1 MVSLLASLLVVGV
14 ALLPSQLKLQPL
26 QRVMSASELVA
37 RLASGQGVNE
47 VDVVVEGELDLR
59 PLGTVTRPFRC
70 RECTFSGTIDATDV
84 VFQGVI
90 DLSGAT
96 LEGALLLTGAR
107 LEAPFLLDATPARRS
122 EIHGRTDLRLVRFS
136 DFASLDGARL
146 RGPIDVTSAQFSG
159 GVSFAE
165 SEFLT
170 EAFFDRVQFGSM
182 TSFAGASTEGLR
194 MGRAT
199 FAGPAVFRQHTF
211 HADAVF
217 TGATFQ
223 GPANFTLTEFEGQA
237 LFDSASFERGASFR
251 LASASSASFRSA
263 EARGP
268 LILDG
273 AVFIN
278 GASLAGLTALDLLS
292 LRSLRTLEENGLELD
307 QLSASTLFL
316 DVPTVDQIRGV
327 AVQQEVLSLLEKS
340 AEATG
345 NLPLANDAR
354 FRRLTLQA
362 SRSGPAYQMFDRIVL
377 REIGGYLV
385 RPSYPLRAL
394 VFLLLLGAIVRA
406 LPTWWRN
413 TRLPLLGVA
422 RRSVTRAPRPASTG
436 VSNFRIFVRGLWASA
451 RQAIAKRPGI
461 ESQAEEV
468 PSGRT
473 VAVGSEFLAHKV
485 LIVSFLLSLGN
496 SNPTVR
502 QIIDAVV
509 TG

>member
-1 MVSLLASLLVVGV
+1 
-14 ALLPSQLKLQPL
+14 
-26 QRVMSASELVA
+26 
-37 RLASGQGVNE
+37 
-47 VDVVVEGELDLR
+47 
-59 PLGTVTRPFRC
+59 
-70 RECTFSGTIDATDV
+70 
-84 VFQGVI
+84 VFKGVI

-107 LEAPFLLDATPARRS
+107 LEAPFLLDETPAGRS
-122 EIHGRTDLRLVRFS
+122 EIHERTDLRLVRFS

-146 RGPIDVTSAQFSG
+146 LGPIDVTSAQFAD
-159 GVSFAE
+159 GVSFSE
-165 SEFLT
+165 TEFLS
-170 EAFFDRVQFGSM
+170 EAVFDRVQFGSM
-182 TSFAGASTEGLR
+182 TSFAGASTEGLT
-194 MGRAT
+194 MERAT

-211 HADAVF
+211 GADAVF

-223 GPANFTLTEFEGQA
+223 GPANFTLAEFEGQA

-273 AVFIN
+273 AVFID

-292 LRSLRTLEENGLELD
+292 LRLLRTLEKDGLELD
-307 QLSASTLFL
+307 QLSAATLLL
-316 DVPTVDQIRGV
+316 DVPTVDQVRGV
-327 AVQQEVLSLLEKS
+327 GVQQEVLSLLEKS

-362 SRSGPAYQMFDRIVL
+362 SRSGPAYQVFDRIVL

-394 VFLLLLGAIVRA
+394 MFLLLLGAIVRA

-413 TRLPLLGVA
+413 TRTWWRNTSLPLLGVA
-422 RRSVTRAPRPASTG
+422 RRAANRAPRPAPTSG
-436 VSNFRIFVRGLWASA
+436 SNFRVFVRGIWASA
-451 RQAIAKRPGI
+451 NQAVAKRPRI
-461 ESQAEEV
+461 ESQTEEV